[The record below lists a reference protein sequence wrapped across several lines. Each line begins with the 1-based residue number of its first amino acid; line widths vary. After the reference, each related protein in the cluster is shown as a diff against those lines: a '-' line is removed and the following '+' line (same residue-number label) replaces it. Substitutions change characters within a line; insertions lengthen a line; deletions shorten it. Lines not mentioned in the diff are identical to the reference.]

1 MDRWN
6 LIPNDNSR
14 YRRKGIREE
23 RRKKMREARRF
34 RVQNSK

>member
-1 MDRWN
+1 MDRWK

-23 RRKKMREARRF
+23 RRKKMREARRS
-34 RVQNSK
+34 RVESSK